1 MAILGHRSAEM
12 SPRDGHLFD
21 TTIRAEYER
30 SLDLA
35 KTRIG
40 ALPAPCTTPGAK
52 PDAPDWRT
60 TETIKTALAGGYCL
74 HAPVQGSCP
83 YANICEHCPSF
94 HTTSDYNPVLTQQ
107 RDKATALADDATSR
121 GWDSETERHL
131 KLINRINDLITVA
144 DARGHAM

>member
-1 MAILGHRSAEM
+1 VCWKGASSYGSYSSAVC
-12 SPRDGHLFD
+12 RDRCVQARCEGL
-21 TTIRAEYER
+21 R
-30 SLDLA
+30 
-35 KTRIG
+35 
-40 ALPAPCTTPGAK
+40 
-52 PDAPDWRT
+52 PDRR
-60 TETIKTALAGGYCL
+60 G
-74 HAPVQGSCP
+74 P

-107 RDKATALADDATSR
+107 RGKATALADDATSR